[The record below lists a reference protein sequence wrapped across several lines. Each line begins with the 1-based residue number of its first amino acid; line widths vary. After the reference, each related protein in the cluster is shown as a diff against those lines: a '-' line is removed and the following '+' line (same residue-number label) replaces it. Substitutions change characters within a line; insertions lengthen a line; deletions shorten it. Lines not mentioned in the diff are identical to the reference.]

1 MKLKKFIPLLL
12 SCCLLSFFNMQAQSE
27 LTVPT
32 EPQKKNFIIEKGT
45 GIACGSCVEKAE
57 LCYDIINSHPQGRGI
72 MIMYHFGPDARPQA
86 GPLHVD
92 YKTEYGDSIC
102 SPTWPFYLNMM
113 VNRKDRGAPYNST
126 FVIATDNDQVTP
138 ECAALVNEAS
148 PVNLAMSSSYD
159 PGTRTITIDVKA
171 YYTANS
177 VTPLNYLQI
186 AITEDSIIGPQYVPP
201 SWNFDS
207 FVHMD
212 MFRANING
220 FSGDSITTTTQGT
233 SISKQYTYVVP
244 LKYGTESDSTTWV
257 TPNPNHFNLTAY
269 MSEDFYGENDL
280 FGKVQTALRVPLGQS
295 GITGIREIS
304 QVHECK
310 LFPNPT
316 TGIVTLTSNE
326 MESVDIQV
334 IDLMG
339 RIVYAKNNVDISSAQ
354 LDLSSVNNGLYYIYI
369 QSEKGSSSY
378 KIVLQK

>member
-1 MKLKKFIPLLL
+1 MKLKNFIPLLL
-12 SCCLLSFFNMQAQSE
+12 SCCLLPSLNMQAQSE

-32 EPQKKNFIIEKGT
+32 EPQMKNFLIEKGT

-57 LCYDIINSHPQGRGI
+57 KCYTIINSHPKGRGMLI
-72 MIMYHFGPDARPQA
+72 LYHFGPDARPQS
-86 GPLHVD
+86 GRLHVD

-102 SPTWPFYLNMM
+102 TPTWPFYLNMM

-126 FVIATDNDQVTP
+126 FIIAPNNDQVTP
-138 ECAALVNEAS
+138 ECAALVNEPS

-159 PGTRTITIDVKA
+159 PGTRTITVNVKA
-171 YYTANS
+171 YYTS
-177 VTPLNYLQI
+177 SSITPLNYLQI

-201 SWNFDS
+201 SWEYE

-212 MFRANING
+212 VFRANING

-233 SISKQYTYVVP
+233 SISKTYTYVVP

-257 TPNPNHFNLTAY
+257 TTNPNHFNLTAY
-269 MSEDFYGENDL
+269 MTEDFYGENDL
-280 FGKVQTALRVPLGQS
+280 FGKIQTALRVPIGQS
-295 GITGIREIS
+295 GTTSIREAS
-304 QVHECK
+304 QMHEFK

-316 TGIVTLTSNE
+316 TGIVNLSSNE
-326 MESVDIQV
+326 STSVDIQV

-339 RIVYAKNNVDISSAQ
+339 RVVYEKNNIDVSSAQ
-354 LDLSSVNNGLYYIYI
+354 FDISFLNNGLYHIHI
-369 QSEKGSSSY
+369 QSQKGSSVY